1 MHSRLELHDILVE
14 ILGSKYVYFQPPE
27 KVKMNYPCI
36 VYELSK
42 IKSTMAD
49 NKRYLNTKRYSITII
64 DPNPDSSIHEKML
77 ELPYSS
83 FDRFYTYDN
92 LNHWVYTLYF

>member
-1 MHSRLELHDILVE
+1 MRSRLELHDILVE
-14 ILGSKYVYFQPPE
+14 ILGSRCVYFQPPE

-49 NKRYLNTKRYSITII
+49 NKRYLNTKRYRSGF
-64 DPNPDSSIHEKML
+64 E
-77 ELPYSS
+77 
-83 FDRFYTYDN
+83 YTRKDVGTS
-92 LNHWVYTLYF
+92 L